1 MPEWLSPFS
10 KWKGTLGPHR
20 HALAGMS
27 ALGQETPDNL
37 VSKRLNSAYERVI
50 TLPLFLHLKTP
61 CDSARVPSV
70 TASASPCH

>member
-1 MPEWLSPFS
+1 MPERLSPFS

-27 ALGQETPDNL
+27 VLRQETSDNL

-50 TLPLFLHLKTP
+50 TLFLHLKTP
-61 CDSARVPSV
+61 FDSVCVPSV
-70 TASASPCH
+70 TASALPCH